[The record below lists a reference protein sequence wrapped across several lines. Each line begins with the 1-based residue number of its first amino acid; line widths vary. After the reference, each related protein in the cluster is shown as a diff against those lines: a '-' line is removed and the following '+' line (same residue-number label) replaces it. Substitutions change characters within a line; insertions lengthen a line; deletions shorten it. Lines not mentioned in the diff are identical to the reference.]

1 LAHGIVPGLA
11 LKTNNNMAALFQPAW
26 PAKER
31 KHKMQMFKILDIAG
45 TILAWVIV
53 FAVIW
58 ATIPLIVRLLILAQS
73 IHKFAK

>member
-1 LAHGIVPGLA
+1 
-11 LKTNNNMAALFQPAW
+11 MRFFQ
-26 PAKER
+26 
-31 KHKMQMFKILDIAG
+31 ILDIAG